1 MENRSPKEDLLVE
14 GLADWVDAGWAL
26 GSTDLAG
33 VADLSV
39 RRALAIGII
48 AEVIVEGLMVPGD
61 ADEQGHHPWPHSAG
75 EAVERIV
82 REWLAEWPDD
92 VPTPGAVV
100 WLANTVAGDEI
111 GRRVL
116 AREASAP

>member
-1 MENRSPKEDLLVE
+1 MENRTPKEDLLVE

-26 GSTDLAG
+26 GCTDLAG